1 MSKNSPVISP
11 EMTCDTTL
19 DTTREPLA
27 PWWHTVLVLLPISLC
42 SIASWYQHGLA
53 NLHLPGMSARLSSF
67 ITVIGMEWLAV
78 LLIWL
83 ALRRRGLSLADLIS
97 GRWPTLTAFFR
108 DLGIALAFLVVT
120 IPLVGLLVRLIGGAA
135 AGAAGGRANTPQTP
149 LELVVF
155 LILALSGSFSEELLF
170 RGYLIRQFFSWTG
183 SRAFATLAQAVL
195 FGLGHGYYGRVM
207 LVIMLQGWILGLL
220 ANWRKS
226 LRPGILA
233 HAIEDVLGGTLAF
246 LSR

>member
-1 MSKNSPVISP
+1 
-11 EMTCDTTL
+11 
-19 DTTREPLA
+19 
-27 PWWHTVLVLLPISLC
+27 VLRP
-42 SIASWYQHGLA
+42 
-53 NLHLPGMSARLSSF
+53 AR
-67 ITVIGMEWLAV
+67 
-78 LLIWL
+78 
-83 ALRRRGLSLADLIS
+83 R
-97 GRWPTLTAFFR
+97 
-108 DLGIALAFLVVT
+108 
-120 IPLVGLLVRLIGGAA
+120 AA
-135 AGAAGGRANTPQTP
+135 GRANTPQTP

-195 FGLGHGYYGRVM
+195 FGLGHGYYGWVM

>member
-1 MSKNSPVISP
+1 MSSNTLVIS
-11 EMTCDTTL
+11 L

-42 SIASWYQHGLA
+42 SVASWYQHGLA
-53 NLHLPGMSARLSSF
+53 NLHLPGVSSRLSSF
-67 ITVIGMEWLAV
+67 ITVLAMEWLGV
-78 LLIWL
+78 LLVWL
-83 ALRRRGLSLADLIS
+83 ALRRRGLSLASLIA
-97 GRWPTLTAFFR
+97 GRWLTVTAFFR
-108 DLGIALAFLVVT
+108 DLGIALGFLIVT

-149 LELVVF
+149 VELVVF
-155 LILALSGSFSEELLF
+155 LLLALSGSFSEELLF

-183 SRAFATLAQAVL
+183 SRAFAIIAQAVL
-195 FGLGHGYYGRVM
+195 FGLAHGYYGRVM
-207 LVIMLQGWILGLL
+207 LVIMLQGWLLGLL

-233 HAIEDVLGGTLAF
+233 HVIEDVLGGTLAF